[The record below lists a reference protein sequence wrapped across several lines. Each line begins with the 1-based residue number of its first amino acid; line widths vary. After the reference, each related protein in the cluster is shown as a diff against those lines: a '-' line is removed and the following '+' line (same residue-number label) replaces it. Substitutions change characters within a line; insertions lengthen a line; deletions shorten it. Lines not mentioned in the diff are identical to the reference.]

1 MKDWILQIFPSW
13 TVAVNISELTGMID
27 WFDTE
32 GDVVLDSTDIVDD
45 TTTDCVANDD
55 QENDDENKI

>member
-1 MKDWILQIFPSW
+1 MNGN
-13 TVAVNISELTGMID
+13 TEID

-32 GDVVLDSTDIVDD
+32 GDTGLDSTDIVDD
-45 TTTDCVANDD
+45 TLTDCVVTD